1 MSAEH
6 VVDARGT
13 RCPVPVVLAA
23 RAAAPLSPGEV
34 LVLLADDPVA
44 VTDVPAWAWL
54 RGHTVTAREEEGWT
68 RYTVVVGVAEARST

>member
-23 RAAAPLSPGEV
+23 RAAAPLSP
-34 LVLLADDPVA
+34 
-44 VTDVPAWAWL
+44 
-54 RGHTVTAREEEGWT
+54 
-68 RYTVVVGVAEARST
+68 ARSSSSSPTTRWP